1 MRNMYVSIYIAGKKL
16 KSWLLKT
23 KALLDIERKC
33 LCVYDIESCLTEK
46 RLK

>member
-1 MRNMYVSIYIAGKKL
+1 MYVSIYIAGKKL